1 MTERPFTT
9 GLFMLRCAEM
19 GLRPSDLCNLDYGL
33 VIDMLIE
40 RGNDAEEYDYVATQE
55 DFDRF

>member
-9 GLFMLRCAEM
+9 GVYMLRCMEL
-19 GLRPSDLCNLDYGL
+19 GLSPSDLSVLEYG
-33 VIDMLIE
+33 VVVDMLIE
-40 RGNDAEEYDYVATQE
+40 RGNDAEEYDCVATQS